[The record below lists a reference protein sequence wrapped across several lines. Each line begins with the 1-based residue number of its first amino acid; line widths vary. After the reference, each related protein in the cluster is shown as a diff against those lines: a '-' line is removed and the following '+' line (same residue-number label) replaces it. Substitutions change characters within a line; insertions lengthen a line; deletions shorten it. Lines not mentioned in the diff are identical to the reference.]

1 MTKHICING
10 AFYAPVSLADIP
22 ENGSIAFLDE
32 NGQLD
37 EIIAA
42 AYVKHLAGL
51 PTQTG
56 DRFGALV
63 ASCAEDEQDIADYF
77 RTQEARQQAYVTT
90 MLNGGNDA
98 QSAN

>member
-22 ENGSIAFLDE
+22 ENGSIAFLD
-32 NGQLD
+32 GQLD

-51 PTQTG
+51 PTQHG
-56 DRFGALV
+56 ADRFDALI
-63 ASCAEDEQDIADYF
+63 ASCGDDEQDVADYF
-77 RTQEARQQAYVTT
+77 RSSGLT
-90 MLNGGNDA
+90 
-98 QSAN
+98 